1 MEGTPVA
8 HEGRGPF
15 LEALS
20 ERVLVCDG
28 AMGTLLYA
36 KGVFLNRCFDELNL
50 TQPGLVTEVHAEYV
64 HAGADVLE
72 TNTFGANRIRLG
84 TFGLADQ
91 THAINVAGARLARR
105 AAGDSVFVAGAIG
118 PLGVRIEPW
127 GRTGVDEAEAAFREQ
142 ALGLAEGGVD
152 LFILETFRDVNELV
166 AAIRGVRRVS
176 PLPIVAQM
184 TTEDDGN
191 TLDGTPPETFTPA
204 LEHAG
209 ADVIGINCSVGPAAM
224 LETIE
229 RIGRLTSRRL
239 SAQPNAGRPRDVDGR
254 NLYLCSPEYM
264 ASYAKRFVG
273 AGVRLVGG
281 CCGTTPDHIRQIA
294 VSVRAS
300 APASRRTPVTADAGP
315 VAVMT
320 PVPRALRSTL
330 GKVLGA
336 GQFAWLGE
344 ASAPRGLD
352 LDAVVA
358 GVRRQQ
364 SAGVCAVSVPDY
376 PRNGARVSAL
386 ALALMLKQQGGVEPV
401 LHVSCRDRNL
411 MGLQSDLLG
420 AHAMG
425 VRNVLLTTGDPVP
438 QTAYA
443 DATSVFDVDA
453 IGLLNMASRLNRGL
467 DIGGQSLGAPTE
479 FYIGAAVNPFSPDLD
494 AEWRRLD
501 FKIEAGAEY
510 LLTPPIFDLEAF
522 DAVLPRLRAA
532 GVPIIAGVVA
542 LESLRQAEFHASEVV
557 GVRLP
562 DALLDQM
569 RLSLE
574 PAATGHECSLRIARA
589 LRDRVEGLRIS
600 TLHGSPDAGE
610 RLLSAMAVSATIQ
623 GIVPEP

>member
-1 MEGTPVA
+1 M
-8 HEGRGPF
+8 RGPF

-50 TQPGLVTEVHAEYV
+50 TQPDLVTGVHAEYV

-72 TNTFGANRIRLG
+72 TNTFGANRVKLG
-84 TFGLADQ
+84 TFGLADE
-91 THAINVAGARLARR
+91 THAINVAGATLARR
-105 AAGDSVFVAGAIG
+105 AAGDTVFVAGAMG

-127 GRTGVDEAEAAFREQ
+127 GRTGVDEAQAVFREQ
-142 ALGLAEGGVD
+142 AAGLAQGGVD

-166 AAIRGVRRVS
+166 AAIKGVRQVS
-176 PLPIVAQM
+176 QLPIVAQM

-191 TLDGTPPETFTPA
+191 TLDGTPPETFAPA
-204 LEHAG
+204 LEQAG
-209 ADVIGINCSVGPAAM
+209 AEVIGINCSVGPAAM

-229 RIGRLTSRRL
+229 RIARLTSRRL

-264 ASYAKRFVG
+264 ASYARRFVA

-294 VSVRAS
+294 ASVRAS
-300 APASRRTPVTADAGP
+300 APAIQRTRVTAAAGPTAVVTPVQ
-315 VAVMT
+315 
-320 PVPRALRSTL
+320 RALRSTL
-330 GKVLGA
+330 GRVLSA
-336 GQFAWLGE
+336 GQFALLGE
-344 ASAPRGLD
+344 AAAPRGLD
-352 LDAVVA
+352 LAAVVA

-364 SAGVCAVSVPDY
+364 TAGICAVSVPDY
-376 PRNGARVSAL
+376 PRNGARISAL
-386 ALALMLKQQGGVEPV
+386 ALALMLRQQSGVEPV

-425 VRNVLLTTGDPVP
+425 VRNVLLTTGDPAP

-443 DATSVFDVDA
+443 DATSVFEVDA

-479 FYIGAAVNPFSPDLD
+479 FYIGAAVNPFSPELD

-510 LLTPPIFDLEAF
+510 LLTPPIFDLDAF

-532 GVPIIAGVVA
+532 GVPIIAAVVA
-542 LESLRQAEFHASEVV
+542 LESVRQAEFHASEVV
-557 GVRLP
+557 GVKLP
-562 DALLDQM
+562 EALLDQM
-569 RLSLE
+569 RL
-574 PAATGHECSLRIARA
+574 AADPGAAGHEFSVAIART

-600 TLHGSPDAGE
+600 TLHGSPEAGE
-610 RLLSAMAVSATIQ
+610 RLLSALAVPPSIQ
-623 GIVPEP
+623 GIVPER